1 MSVSPEQSL
10 RPSSRRRVSWPD
22 SWVKDQALR
31 HVVFKMRRHSLSETP
46 PPELFETIIEDLDLE
61 SSFIDFTSLLS
72 DELLLLVLSK
82 LPESQH
88 IPDSAVCKR
97 WSRLSGRLVHSIKLL
112 DWEFLESGRLLYRF
126 PNLTDID
133 LVRSCGFMQ
142 KHDLLDSGVIDRGV
156 RILAQGCPNL
166 RRLVIIGASAQGLSC
181 VAEECLTLQELELHC
196 CPDSSLSGIFG
207 CQNLQILKLIGFVDG
222 FYDSVI
228 SDIGLTI
235 VAQGCKRLVKL
246 ELVGCEGSYDGIK
259 AIGQCCQMLEELTLC
274 DHRMDGGWLAALSYC
289 MNLKTLK
296 LKSCKNID
304 LSPGPHE
311 HLGSCPALEELH
323 LQRCQMRD
331 KQGMRALFLVCEAVR
346 ELIFKDC
353 FGLENNVFGIASIC
367 REIVG
372 VFCYGEGAVME
383 EGGGGKG
390 VVHPHGR
397 GLWKG
402 IWLGWTEFWDRTR
415 IKVGVGDR
423 IHFWQDRWCSEVPLV
438 SIFPMVYAI
447 AADGEELV
455 ESGRVR
461 QGRVRFLSLEGC
473 SLLTMEGLDAVVL
486 SWKELQRLKV
496 VSCNN
501 IKDSEITPAMA
512 SLFSVLKALKWQP
525 DSRSLLA
532 SGLEGTGLGMKGGRS
547 FKGV

>member
-133 LVRSCGFMQ
+133 LVRSCLKSIHNSGIVVTNKFVSIYLDSCLLEGGFMQ

-367 REIVG
+367 R
-372 VFCYGEGAVME
+372 
-383 EGGGGKG
+383 
-390 VVHPHGR
+390 
-397 GLWKG
+397 
-402 IWLGWTEFWDRTR
+402 
-415 IKVGVGDR
+415 
-423 IHFWQDRWCSEVPLV
+423 
-438 SIFPMVYAI
+438 
-447 AADGEELV
+447 
-455 ESGRVR
+455 
-461 QGRVRFLSLEGC
+461 RVRFLSLEGC